1 MKRKP
6 IEIGNSVYM
15 DQRNVPAKYREELD
29 AIVDNVRAIHGEN
42 FVQHV
47 KFVMNIKSLIGLIV
61 ANTTLNDGIEEHQ
74 MQEILSDLT
83 SNLAASHADARGL
96 DEEDSRAVFR
106 TVDAMDSIVKT
117 LTEETNAER
126 RKRSH

>member
-6 IEIGNSVYM
+6 IEIGKSIYM
-15 DQRNVPAKYREELD
+15 DQRNVPQKYKEELD
-29 AIVDNVRAIHGEN
+29 AIIDNVRAIHGEN

-47 KFVMNIKSLIGLIV
+47 KFVMNIKSLIGIIV
-61 ANTTLNDGIEEHQ
+61 ANTTLNDGVEEEK

-96 DEEDSRAVFR
+96 DEDDSRAVFR
-106 TVDAMDSIVKT
+106 TVDTMDGIVKT
-117 LTEETNAER
+117 LTEEKNVER